1 MHILVF
7 KYEGIIGNENAPS
20 YNDENWKELN
30 IFTLSMHLSHA
41 LMGDGRETLGIPI
54 AYQTTLDTSLMKG
67 LDTNIWV
74 MNSPWY
80 LHIWHIHARSVFL
93 NIAEKVRLKQPCMI
107 LTPPCGLFTLCFS
120 MLLYGS
126 IANNFAALIS
136 LSFDIQASRV
146 STPNIWI
153 NSESI

>member
-1 MHILVF
+1 MRMRHHTMTRI
-7 KYEGIIGNENAPS
+7 ERS
-20 YNDENWKELN
+20 S
-30 IFTLSMHLSHA
+30 IFLHFLCIYPMLWWAMGEKHSH
-41 LMGDGRETLGIPI
+41 GRRGIPI

-93 NIAEKVRLKQPCMI
+93 NIAGKVRLKQPCMI